1 MIALELLILSGL
13 GCAFGGFLSLPT
25 AIFVVVSYLLFG
37 TFAILMSGMSYISG
51 AADQF
56 AQSIAKVLLW
66 IVIPLQAF
74 ESTSLVAN
82 GELIEWSSIW
92 QVVWFYF
99 LCRALP
105 LFALGIYFYRR
116 RELGLVIRK

>member
-1 MIALELLILSGL
+1 M
-13 GCAFGGFLSLPT
+13 
-25 AIFVVVSYLLFG
+25 
-37 TFAILMSGMSYISG
+37 
-51 AADQF
+51 
-56 AQSIAKVLLW
+56 
-66 IVIPLQAF
+66 IPLQAF